1 MEQLQIVLDWMKAN
15 PVVTTAIVVYVIA
28 NLAPRPDP
36 SKMTGWQRAFWL
48 IIDRLCILTH
58 DKLPGTLKMLLL
70 DSPPIKRAKPKK
82 AKRVPEA
89 EPEPES
95 EDEPEVDD
103 EDEDEPDE
111 PEVDAEE
118 PEGDNDEE
126 DGEAEPS
133 SEDEDK
139 GAPS

>member
-70 DSPPIKRAKPKK
+70 DSPPIKPAKPKK
-82 AKRVPEA
+82 AKKVA
-89 EPEPES
+89 EPEPET
-95 EDEPEVDD
+95 ED
-103 EDEDEPDE
+103 EDEDDDE

-118 PEGDNDEE
+118 PEDEDEDE
-126 DGEAEPS
+126 DGEAEPA
-133 SEDEDK
+133 SEDENK

>member
-15 PVVTTAIVVYVIA
+15 PWVSTAIVVYVIA

-36 SKMTGWQRAFWL
+36 SKMTGWQKAFWQ
-48 IIDRLCILTH
+48 IVDRLCVLTH
-58 DKLPGTLKMLLL
+58 DKLPGGLKLLLL
-70 DSPPIKRAKPKK
+70 DSPPIKPSKLTK
-82 AKRVPEA
+82 AKKVAEP

-95 EDEPEVDD
+95 EDEPED
-103 EDEDEPDE
+103 EEADADE

-118 PEGDNDEE
+118 PEDDNDDS

-133 SEDEDK
+133 PEDEEK